1 MAVELDIIRE
11 RALRLP
17 HRIVLV
23 DGKDDRVIEA
33 AAYVANKGSI
43 RPVLLGDEAAI
54 RERSNMLNPETGIEV
69 IDPAQSPLAG
79 EFAAIYRQ
87 KRWERGKPVSEEV
100 AAERVKNP
108 SYFAALLLET
118 GRVDGAVGGAAL
130 PTAQIL
136 RAALETVGLSEK
148 SGVVSGAFAMFL
160 PVALPSGQNVLLFT
174 DCAVVPDPASG
185 QLAAIGANAVRIMRR
200 VIGTEPVVAFLSFST
215 KGSANHLMV
224 DKVVRAKETLEKKL
238 PDVKIDGELQVD
250 TALIPEVAERKLPG
264 GELGGRANILVFPDL
279 NSGNIAYKL
288 VERLAR
294 AEALGVILE
303 GFNKPVNDLSRGC
316 SVRGV
321 IDMICVTA
329 LQVTLDPGMQNV
341 TVTPHPQKS
350 EKRTF

>member
-1 MAVELDIIRE
+1 MAVELDAIRE

-17 HRIVLV
+17 HRIALV
-23 DGKDDRVIEA
+23 DGEDDRVVEA
-33 AAYVANKGSI
+33 AAYVADNGLT
-43 RPVLLGDEAAI
+43 RPVLLGDEKAV
-54 RERSNMLNPETGIEV
+54 RDSLNGLNQELNVEV
-69 IDPAQSPLAG
+69 LDPDNSPLVN
-79 EFAAIYRQ
+79 EFAAIYRR
-87 KRWERGKPVSEEV
+87 KRKKRGKPVSEEV
-100 AAERVKNP
+100 ALERVKDP

-118 GRVDGAVGGAAL
+118 GRVDGVVGGAAL
-130 PTAQIL
+130 PTARIL

-148 SGVVSGAFAMFL
+148 TGIVSGAFAMFL

-174 DCAVVPDPASG
+174 DCAVVPDPDSE
-185 QLAAIGANAVRIMRR
+185 QLAAIGMNAVRIMRK

-215 KGSANHLMV
+215 KGSASHLMV
-224 DKVVRAKETLEKKL
+224 DKVVQAKETLEKSL

-250 TALIPEVAERKLPG
+250 TALIPEVAERKTPG

-303 GFNKPVNDLSRGC
+303 GFSKPVNDLSRGC
-316 SVRGV
+316 STRGV

-329 LQVTLDPGMQNV
+329 LQVTLDPSIHKV
-341 TVTPHPQKS
+341 PATHRP
-350 EKRTF
+350 EKNERTL